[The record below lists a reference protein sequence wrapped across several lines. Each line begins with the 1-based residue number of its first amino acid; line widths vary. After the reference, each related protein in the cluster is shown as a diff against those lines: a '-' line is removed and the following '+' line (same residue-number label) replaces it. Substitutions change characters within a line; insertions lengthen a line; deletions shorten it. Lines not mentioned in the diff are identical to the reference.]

1 VIQPFNPQ
9 LNQQIQQFVQ
19 AEQMNRP
26 GPRQTSSPE
35 DRRFAQGSQED
46 NFTVNMANIANQR
59 HLGFAEMASRER
71 SWANKNR
78 IDQEIANN
86 RLSQEKSLAEQSLAA
101 NQRNADRSHDLALRG
116 IGLQEQQLDFEQRRL
131 IEEENRKEADR
142 KAMEEASALVA
153 QRQAELE
160 RLKIERLRAN
170 QNRKVELTDQIDGL
184 NEEMEELTLQISRG
198 VRRTGQAQ
206 ANINQQLTTER
217 RSVEA
222 QRKAIEQ
229 SQRFAVGA
237 AAGLEA
243 RLIQAVPT
251 EFAEGGTYGA
261 IKRFDREDGRL
272 LRETGLTQGDHE
284 LLEEEIVTSVASSLR
299 TMTNQN
305 IPDGFSTAL
314 RDFMRAV
321 RVGDV
326 ENVATRTEAIQSMLR
341 QANVSPYILSGLIAN
356 TGDALTQRVA
366 QMAQD
371 GFGLPDELR
380 RYGLVG
386 EDGRPRAMT
395 YDSLGFDSSY
405 VDGGVV
411 SSEAYTDLLRDGYVG
426 DMSDENRFLKYQDE
440 IARMNRMV
448 TAVRTFENLEE
459 ALSAGAFPD
468 ISELDRRLRLLDR
481 LSEGDDLNRF
491 ESLFDDGDLA
501 GAEDFLS
508 QGSGP
513 ASLSGSIGDFLK
525 EEGIQGSDWYDEMA
539 AHAKAYEDVRGDF
552 RSDARSDIR
561 EMREVMEAIEEAEKA
576 SGRLGT
582 DLDIGLLEDSMES
595 REEFLNNITDPRV
608 RALVIQS
615 LMSGGM

>member
-1 VIQPFNPQ
+1 MIQPFNPQ

-222 QRKAIEQ
+222 QRKAVEQ

>member
-1 VIQPFNPQ
+1 
-9 LNQQIQQFVQ
+9 
-19 AEQMNRP
+19 
-26 GPRQTSSPE
+26 
-35 DRRFAQGSQED
+35 
-46 NFTVNMANIANQR
+46 
-59 HLGFAEMASRER
+59 
-71 SWANKNR
+71 
-78 IDQEIANN
+78 
-86 RLSQEKSLAEQSLAA
+86 
-101 NQRNADRSHDLALRG
+101 
-116 IGLQEQQLDFEQRRL
+116 
-131 IEEENRKEADR
+131 
-142 KAMEEASALVA
+142 
-153 QRQAELE
+153 
-160 RLKIERLRAN
+160 
-170 QNRKVELTDQIDGL
+170 
-184 NEEMEELTLQISRG
+184 
-198 VRRTGQAQ
+198 
-206 ANINQQLTTER
+206 
-217 RSVEA
+217 
-222 QRKAIEQ
+222 
-229 SQRFAVGA
+229 
-237 AAGLEA
+237 
-243 RLIQAVPT
+243 
-251 EFAEGGTYGA
+251 
-261 IKRFDREDGRL
+261 
-272 LRETGLTQGDHE
+272 
-284 LLEEEIVTSVASSLR
+284 
-299 TMTNQN
+299 
-305 IPDGFSTAL
+305 
-314 RDFMRAV
+314 
-321 RVGDV
+321 
-326 ENVATRTEAIQSMLR
+326 
-341 QANVSPYILSGLIAN
+341 
-356 TGDALTQRVA
+356 
-366 QMAQD
+366 
-371 GFGLPDELR
+371 
-380 RYGLVG
+380 
-386 EDGRPRAMT
+386 
-395 YDSLGFDSSY
+395 

>member
-222 QRKAIEQ
+222 QRKAVEQ

>member
-1 VIQPFNPQ
+1 MIQPFNPQ

-86 RLSQEKSLAEQSLAA
+86 RLAQEKSLAEQSLAA
-101 NQRNADRSHDLALRG
+101 NQQNADRSHDLALRG
-116 IGLQEQQLDFEQRRL
+116 IGLQQQQLDFEQQRL
-131 IEEENRKEADR
+131 IEEENRREADR
-142 KAMEEASALVA
+142 RAMEEASALVA

-160 RLKIERLRAN
+160 RLKIERLKAN

-222 QRKAIEQ
+222 QRRAIEQ

-261 IKRFDREDGRL
+261 LERFDREDGRL

-326 ENVATRTEAIQSMLR
+326 EDVATRTEAIQSMLR

-405 VDGGVV
+405 VDGGVA
-411 SSEAYTDLLRDGYVG
+411 SSEAYSDLLRDGSVG
-426 DMSDENRFLKYQDE
+426 AMSDENRFLKYQDE

-468 ISELDRRLRLLDR
+468 ISELDRRMRLLDR

-501 GAEDFLS
+501 AAEDFLS
-508 QGSGP
+508 QGSAP
-513 ASLSGSIGDFLK
+513 ASLSGSVGDFLN
-525 EEGIQGSDWYDEMA
+525 EEGIQGGGWYDQMA
-539 AHAKAYEDVRGDF
+539 ALAQAYEDVRGDF

-561 EMREVMEAIEEAEKA
+561 EMREVMEAIEEAERT

-595 REEFLNNITDPRV
+595 REEFLEGITDPRV